1 MITQKD
7 NHDGQNTQFK
17 EILVA
22 RGFQEVEKVQSDS
35 PTALRDSFRMF
46 LSLAATTRIEKLRS
60 IDIRAAFLQ
69 SDKLKREVF
78 VRLSLI
84 HI

>member
-1 MITQKD
+1 MITQKE

-60 IDIRAAFLQ
+60 TLEQLFFSQTNCTIT
-69 SDKLKREVF
+69 
-78 VRLSLI
+78 
-84 HI
+84 